1 MFSTGAG
8 VVANPNNPPD
18 PPGTVGSSTYTPGD
32 PNQVDTSAFDNI
44 PESRSL
50 PWPTASPWSGWPAE
64 WATPTFNTQLG
75 LNKLI
80 DIAWACIDLNSS
92 VLAAM
97 PVYRMRAGNVIPPT
111 AWMTNPDPDIY
122 TCWQEFAKQLFWD
135 YMLGEAFVLPFATS
149 RTDGY
154 PLRFRVIPPHLVDVE
169 MRSGARQYKLGSMDV
184 TDEILHIR
192 YSSTTTTPRGQGP
205 LEITGARQVAIGLL
219 QRYANHLAETGGTPL
234 SWLELERRITESE
247 GTDLLDRWIESRTKY
262 AGYPALVSGGAKL
275 MQGKAMNAIDM
286 ALLELSQF
294 NEARIAIMM
303 GVPPF
308 LVGLPG
314 ATGSLTYCLADDTE
328 ILTRRGW
335 LTCDDVKLGDIALVL
350 DHETGI
356 SRWEPVE
363 AVNIFDV
370 VDEPMLSMHSRA
382 HSSLSTMGHRWPVI
396 SRSTGQRRWT
406 DSEHFGQEHNLVLA
420 APCADL
426 PTEQKYDDDFVELIA
441 WFTTEGHVNT
451 TPNRIWSTIAQSSIQ
466 NPGNTASIRRAM
478 TSVFGP
484 ARQKGSGHADRSYVR
499 LFGDDPAWVEDHHN
513 KNGIV
518 NFRLNHEATLVLGSV
533 IDGDLFDK
541 VVGHEFLLSLTA
553 GQLHLYI
560 DTCIAGDGSSTSGR
574 GNARVFVQ
582 NAGLRVDRFRF
593 ACTLAGIATSVYPRK
608 ANKKC
613 VTVGVKKRTIYNPTF
628 HNPSPPQRITWTG
641 RVWCPTTASG
651 TWYARRND
659 REFYTGNSNIES
671 LFSYHDRSSLRPKAN
686 AVMFALG
693 NWALPA
699 GQSVELNRD
708 DYTRPTL
715 ADRATSYEKLIRSG
729 VLTPDEARAMERLQG
744 DAAASQLTGGLD

>member
-64 WATPTFNTQLG
+64 WSTPTFNTQLG
-75 LNKLI
+75 INRLI

-169 MRSGARQYKLGSMDV
+169 MRSGARQYKLGAMDV

-219 QRYANHLAETGGTPL
+219 QRYANHLAETGGIPL
-234 SWLELERRITESE
+234 SWLELERRITEGE

-314 ATGSLTYCLADDTE
+314 ATGSLTY
-328 ILTRRGW
+328 
-335 LTCDDVKLGDIALVL
+335 
-350 DHETGI
+350 
-356 SRWEPVE
+356 
-363 AVNIFDV
+363 
-370 VDEPMLSMHSRA
+370 
-382 HSSLSTMGHRWPVI
+382 
-396 SRSTGQRRWT
+396 
-406 DSEHFGQEHNLVLA
+406 
-420 APCADL
+420 
-426 PTEQKYDDDFVELIA
+426 
-441 WFTTEGHVNT
+441 
-451 TPNRIWSTIAQSSIQ
+451 
-466 NPGNTASIRRAM
+466 
-478 TSVFGP
+478 
-484 ARQKGSGHADRSYVR
+484 
-499 LFGDDPAWVEDHHN
+499 
-513 KNGIV
+513 
-518 NFRLNHEATLVLGSV
+518 
-533 IDGDLFDK
+533 
-541 VVGHEFLLSLTA
+541 
-553 GQLHLYI
+553 
-560 DTCIAGDGSSTSGR
+560 
-574 GNARVFVQ
+574 
-582 NAGLRVDRFRF
+582 
-593 ACTLAGIATSVYPRK
+593 
-608 ANKKC
+608 
-613 VTVGVKKRTIYNPTF
+613 
-628 HNPSPPQRITWTG
+628 
-641 RVWCPTTASG
+641 
-651 TWYARRND
+651 
-659 REFYTGNSNIES
+659 SNIES